1 MKSAFITG
9 ANRGLGY
16 GFVEHLLSQNYTVFA
31 GARKITDS
39 LLTHENLTWIQCD
52 VADDGSIDNAIAKIS
67 EKTGSLTYLINNAGV
82 NKDTIQEGDKNLV
95 SKLEYLD
102 RNALL
107 NMFNI
112 NTISPI
118 ILTKKFLPLL
128 AKADQSFIINISS
141 ARASF
146 HDGHAG
152 STPNYGY
159 ASTKVALNM
168 LTFCTEEELP
178 SNVKTFAVNPGGVM
192 TDMNSDGK
200 AVPIERA
207 EQIIN
212 LTKNW
217 KDEYNARFVNY
228 NGDLYSL

>member
-16 GFVEHLLSQNYTVFA
+16 GFVEYLLSQNFIVFA
-31 GARKITDS
+31 GTRKITEDLS
-39 LLTHENLTWIQCD
+39 AHENLTWIQCD
-52 VADDGSIDNAIAKIS
+52 VTDDNSIDIAISKIS
-67 EKTGSLTYLINNAGV
+67 EKTDSLTYLINNAGV

-95 SKLEYLD
+95 SKLSYLD
-102 RNALL
+102 RDALL

-112 NTISPI
+112 NTVSPI

-128 AKADQSFIINISS
+128 QKSEKSFIINISS

-146 HDGHAG
+146 QDGHAG

-159 ASTKVALNM
+159 AATKVGLNM

-200 AVPIERA
+200 AIPKEKA

-228 NGDLYSL
+228 DGELYPL